1 MGFTDYLVIG
11 LFVFIALIILV
22 PILLFIYLYVKD
34 DRQKQHSI
42 LRNFPV
48 IGKVRYFTEHIGP
61 EMRQYLFNADNE
73 GKPFSRKEYQDV
85 VKAGKY
91 KERLIGFGSLKDFDE
106 EGFYIRN
113 TLFPKLTEEMKIDN
127 AEKIKTRVYKI
138 DGEGLFTRK
147 EHNEEKLVDPYYLQD
162 EDAVVLGETTCRYPF
177 RVKGQVGQSAMSYG
191 ALGEKAIQALSKGL
205 GIAGGTW
212 MNTGEGGLSD
222 HHLAGNPD
230 IIMQIGPDLF
240 GVRKPNGE
248 FSWEEF
254 KRKSE
259 MPQVKAF
266 EIKLA
271 QGAKTRGGHVEGAKV
286 TEEIAKIRL
295 VEVGK
300 TINSPNRFYEFSDVP
315 SMFDWIEELRSVG
328 GKPVGMKIVV
338 GDMDALENMI
348 SYMKESGKGPDFITV
363 DGGEGGTGATYQE
376 LADTVGLPIN
386 SALPVVDEMLR
397 QYGIRDRVKLIAS
410 GKLITPDKV
419 AIALA
424 MGADLVNIARGMMIS
439 VGCIMAQVCHT
450 NTCPAGVATT
460 DKKLQDGLVVDEKK
474 YRVANY
480 IISLREGLYNLAAAA
495 GLDSPTQFERK
506 HIVHKDKLGRVSP
519 VEDLIIAARRTQL
532 QKERKID

>member
-1 MGFTDYLVIG
+1 
-11 LFVFIALIILV
+11 
-22 PILLFIYLYVKD
+22 
-34 DRQKQHSI
+34 
-42 LRNFPV
+42 
-48 IGKVRYFTEHIGP
+48 
-61 EMRQYLFNADNE
+61 
-73 GKPFSRKEYQDV
+73 
-85 VKAGKY
+85 
-91 KERLIGFGSLKDFDE
+91 
-106 EGFYIRN
+106 
-113 TLFPKLTEEMKIDN
+113 
-127 AEKIKTRVYKI
+127 
-138 DGEGLFTRK
+138 
-147 EHNEEKLVDPYYLQD
+147 
-162 EDAVVLGETTCRYPF
+162 
-177 RVKGQVGQSAMSYG
+177 
-191 ALGEKAIQALSKGL
+191 
-205 GIAGGTW
+205 
-212 MNTGEGGLSD
+212 LSD

-230 IIMQIGPDLF
+230 IMMQIGPDLF

-254 KRKSE
+254 KKKSE

-271 QGAKTRGGHVEGAKV
+271 QGAKTRGGHVEGEKV

-328 GKPVGMKIVV
+328 GKPVGIKIVV

-410 GKLITPDKV
+410 GKLITPDKI

-439 VGCIMAQVCHT
+439 VGCIMAQVCHS

-460 DKKLQDGLVVDEKK
+460 DKKLQDGLVVEEKM

-495 GLDSPTQFERK
+495 GIDSPTQFERK
-506 HIVHKDKLGRVSP
+506 HIVHKDELGRVSP

-532 QKERKID
+532 QKERKVN